1 MPNLNFDAPER
12 RGDFLIAPVAY
23 NTTVYAGNLAAL
35 DVNGNAV
42 ECDDIA
48 GIRCIGRLE
57 LDIVNG
63 LTYQNDNQAT
73 IKRGVFKYQNS
84 AINPLAQANVG
95 GICFVETS
103 QVVASTSVHKVK
115 AGIVVEVDSD
125 GVYVDTRRADVVPQ
139 ADTLTPLLGTVSNPF
154 TGPEA
159 TALINAIHAALQT
172 AGIML

>member
-1 MPNLNFDAPER
+1 MANPNFDAPER
-12 RGDFLIAPVAY
+12 RGDFMIAPVAF
-23 NTTVYAGNLAAL
+23 TTTIYAGNLTAL
-35 DVNGNAV
+35 DNTGSAV

-63 LTYQNDNQAT
+63 LTYQNDAEAT

-84 AINPLAQANVG
+84 AINPIAQVNVG
-95 GICFVETS
+95 QICFVETS
-103 QVVASTSVHKVK
+103 QIVATTSVHKVK

-125 GVYVDTRRADVVPQ
+125 GVYVDTRKSDSVPQ
-139 ADTLTPLLGTVSNPF
+139 ADTLTPLLATVSNPL

-159 TALINAIHAALQT
+159 TALINAIHALLQG